1 MANKPIGYY
10 RMLLEVAPEQMPG
23 SPRLTLD
30 LGVNA
35 VTGQANGSAEISQ
48 ALPPPYGSI
57 TVPQVTGWVRETG
70 FGDNH
75 RLLAV
80 KGQYVVSVP
89 PPAIG
94 SYLANFLTS
103 LVLDADGNGS
113 GMFSYGDNTVIDC
126 TVTNLDRASGEAAER
141 PFMAADPVTA

>member
-10 RMLLEVAPEQMPG
+10 RLLLEVAPEQMAG
-23 SPRLTLD
+23 SPALTLD
-30 LGVNA
+30 LGVNT
-35 VTGQANGSAEISQ
+35 VTGQSNGTAEISQ

-57 TVPQVTGWVRETG
+57 IVPQVTGWVRETG
-70 FGDNH
+70 FGNNH

-80 KGQYVVSVP
+80 KGQFVVSVP

-94 SYLANFLTS
+94 SYLANFLTA
-103 LVLDADGNGS
+103 LVLDEDGNGR

-126 TVTNLDRASGEAAER
+126 TVTNLDRPGIETAEK